1 MDRQRSLTS
10 GSRRFAAVAG
20 GLVALCAGSAQAGWA
35 ISIGTGFAFGGCGGW
50 GSPVVSIGT
59 TWTSDGYG
67 CYGGPWYG
75 GYGGGYYGG
84 GWGGYPCS
92 SYYAPRRYCAPR
104 PYCPPV
110 YTPCGTGYAAAPA
123 SRYGNSDQT
132 AYASAEAPASAVRM
146 AASPRPVA
154 PTVPT
159 ETNTARGWRLLE
171 AGDKGAMEAFG
182 RAVARSESA
191 DAYLGYSIC
200 AAKAG
205 QTDRAE
211 WSARTAMTK
220 DAQVLARA
228 PEGKGV
234 KAAAAEALARYT
246 QKTRGRGETAEFT
259 VAVLREASGDAQG
272 AADAASRLVGGDVA
286 TRRLVAAVG
295 AAPLLQATPAA
306 NQLAAAPSGVKP
318 ASPTTPGRRIVV
330 AVKPDATAA
339 EDATDALAD
348 SR

>member
-1 MDRQRSLTS
+1 
-10 GSRRFAAVAG
+10 V
-20 GLVALCAGSAQAGWA
+20 
-35 ISIGTGFAFGGCGGW
+35 
-50 GSPVVSIGT
+50 
-59 TWTSDGYG
+59 
-67 CYGGPWYG
+67 
-75 GYGGGYYGG
+75 
-84 GWGGYPCS
+84 
-92 SYYAPRRYCAPR
+92 
-104 PYCPPV
+104 
-110 YTPCGTGYAAAPA
+110 PA
-123 SRYGNSDQT
+123 
-132 AYASAEAPASAVRM
+132 
-146 AASPRPVA
+146 
-154 PTVPT
+154 

-220 DAQVLARA
+220 DAQVLAKA

-234 KAAAAEALARYT
+234 KAAAAEALTRYT

-259 VAVLREASGDAQG
+259 VAVLSEASGDAQG
-272 AADAASRLVGGDVA
+272 AAEAASRLVGGDVG

-295 AAPLLQATPAA
+295 AAPMPRAMPEAG
-306 NQLAAAPSGVKP
+306 QLVTKSAAPNGVKL
-318 ASPTTPGRRIVV
+318 ASPTTPGRRVVV

-339 EDATDALAD
+339 ADASDALAD